1 MNGQLDKLYNMQD
14 KIIDNISNSELDN
27 PNNAENIDNR
37 KLDNRSSKNINNQE
51 ENLNGIENEEEKAL
65 LKGILL
71 GEKTELTEEQVDN
84 FKVSSLSHILAVS
97 GMHVAYIIAG
107 TIFILRLLG
116 ISKQRIHILTIL
128 VIIFFMFLTEFTP
141 SVVRAGIMAILVL
154 IAFLVK
160 RKSDVWINISISS
173 LIILMCNPYVLL
185 SMSYQLSFL
194 GTIGIILGVKVV
206 SLYREKKNC
215 DKEKTLET
223 MKNKNSIKK
232 SIKEILKDRIFNKT
246 NISNI
251 LMDKKI
257 NKTNITNILGEMKV
271 NRDDLI
277 QILKDKLKVIKQ
289 YFIDI
294 VVVCLSAQLFVFPI
308 ILLNF
313 NTISIY
319 FLISNLLIAPIIGV
333 IIILGF
339 MVIFISYI
347 CYPLA
352 FYLNFI
358 EILLLKFMNIMT
370 NFISN
375 LPNSYIYLKKPYTIS
390 IVIYFAIILTFVSF
404 YTSKKR
410 IVKRKIKKYSK
421 KFVKILKI
429 FLVMYLL
436 IILIVDLNIL
446 SPNNIKIYFVD
457 VGQGDCTLIV
467 TEKNK
472 KILVDGG
479 GSDNKNYDIGKNIT
493 LPYLLDRRI
502 SNLDYIMISHFDS
515 DHVQGLYAVLENI
528 KVKNVIISK
537 QKENSE
543 NYEKFLKIAQVRGVN
558 IIVVKAGDRISLDRN
573 LYIDILWPLLNEQI
587 TENPLN
593 NNSIVAKLVY
603 KDFSMLFTGD
613 IEEVAEKTI
622 LKRYSSNLNVLKATV
637 LKVAHHG
644 SKTSSSIKF
653 IEAVRPKFALI
664 GVGKTNIFGHPA
676 DVTLESLKKIGAQ
689 IYRTDEDGEIV
700 VSISRMGEIYG
711 PIRTNDE
718 T

>member
-14 KIIDNISNSELDN
+14 KMIDNISNRELDN
-27 PNNAENIDNR
+27 RN
-37 KLDNRSSKNINNQE
+37 SKNINNQE
-51 ENLNGIENEEEKAL
+51 ENLNEIENEEEKAL

-97 GMHVAYIIAG
+97 GMHVAYIISG

-185 SMSYQLSFL
+185 SLSYQLSFL

-215 DKEKTLET
+215 DKEETLET
-223 MKNKNSIKK
+223 RKNKNSRKK
-232 SIKEILKDRIFNKT
+232 SIKE
-246 NISNI
+246 
-251 LMDKKI
+251 
-257 NKTNITNILGEMKV
+257 
-271 NRDDLI
+271 
-277 QILKDKLKVIKQ
+277 ILKDKLKVIKQ
-289 YFIDI
+289 YFIDT

-333 IIILGF
+333 VIILGF

-352 FYLNFI
+352 FYLNSI
-358 EILLLKFMNIMT
+358 ESLLLKFMNIMT

-375 LPNSYIYLKKPYTIS
+375 LPNSYIYLKTPYIIS
-390 IVIYFAIILTFVSF
+390 IVIYFAILLVFVSF

-479 GSDNKNYDIGKNIT
+479 GSDNKNYDIGKNII

-502 SNLDYIMISHFDS
+502 NNLDYILISHFDS

-664 GVGKTNIFGHPA
+664 GVGKTNTFGHPA
-676 DVTLESLKKIGAQ
+676 DVTLESLKNIGAQ
-689 IYRTDEDGEIV
+689 IYRTDENGEIAV
-700 VSISRMGEIYG
+700 RISKTVLMVTSIFF
-711 PIRTNDE
+711 
-718 T
+718 